1 MKRTLYSLDGAIK
14 KEIVFK
20 RVDFLNST
28 NITALLKTIT
38 DNRIILA
45 KKDVSVYSALVTLGE
60 KVDTRIRYNLYGRV
74 WTFDTDIHEVTIKDS
89 GTDTRKIFY
98 TDGEMELVKGEIF
111 EDNYSLVSKKW
122 ELYKKNCSVQKF
134 LTITKNIYFKT
145 NYGDILFAP
154 IGTKL
159 CIDGIHARDFY
170 VVSNS
175 RFKVAYT
182 IIDVED
188 DKKQ

>member
-1 MKRTLYSLDGAIK
+1 MDL
-14 KEIVFK
+14 
-20 RVDFLNST
+20 LNAK
-28 NITALLKTIT
+28 NINTLLKTIT
-38 DNRIILA
+38 DNKIILA
-45 KKDVSVYSALVTLGE
+45 KKDVSVYAALVTLGE
-60 KVDTRIRYNLYGRV
+60 KVDTRVRYNIYGRV
-74 WTFDTDIHEVTIKDS
+74 WTFDNKMHEVTVKDS

-98 TDGEMELVKGEIF
+98 TDGQMELVKGEIF
-111 EDNYSLVSKKW
+111 EDNYILVNKKW
-122 ELYKKNCSVQKF
+122 ELYKKNCDVQKF

-159 CIDGIHARDFY
+159 CIDGIFDRDFY

-175 RFKVAYT
+175 RFKVAYS

-188 DKKQ
+188 NKKQ

>member
-1 MKRTLYSLDGAIK
+1 MKRTLYTLDGAIK

-20 RVDFLNST
+20 KVDLLNAK
-28 NITALLKTIT
+28 NINTLLKTIT
-38 DNRIILA
+38 DNKIILA
-45 KKDVSVYSALVTLGE
+45 KKDVSVYAALVTLGE
-60 KVDTRIRYNLYGRV
+60 KVDTRVRYNIYGRV
-74 WTFDTDIHEVTIKDS
+74 WTFDNKMHEVTVKDS

-98 TDGEMELVKGEIF
+98 TDGQMELVKGEIF
-111 EDNYSLVSKKW
+111 EDNYILVNKKW
-122 ELYKKNCSVQKF
+122 ELYKKNCDVQKF

-159 CIDGIHARDFY
+159 CIDGIFDRDFY

-175 RFKVAYT
+175 RFKVAYS

-188 DKKQ
+188 NKKQ